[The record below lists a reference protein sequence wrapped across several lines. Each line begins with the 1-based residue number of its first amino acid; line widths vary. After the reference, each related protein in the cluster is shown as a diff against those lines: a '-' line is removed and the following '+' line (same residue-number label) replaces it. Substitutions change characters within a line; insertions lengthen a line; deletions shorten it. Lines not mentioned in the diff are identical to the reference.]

1 MPRYSDIKGA
11 FIKSI
16 TLDPKRGQIVT
27 TVRFVEELGKVNHHW
42 TLQHA
47 NEWIEHYQSY
57 FRDYSD
63 HDREDKRYFL
73 QNMGYVR

>member
-42 TLQHA
+42 TLQQA

-63 HDREDKRYFL
+63 HERGDKRYFL

>member
-1 MPRYSDIKGA
+1 MPRYSDIKVA

-42 TLQHA
+42 TLQQA

-63 HDREDKRYFL
+63 HAGEDKRYFL